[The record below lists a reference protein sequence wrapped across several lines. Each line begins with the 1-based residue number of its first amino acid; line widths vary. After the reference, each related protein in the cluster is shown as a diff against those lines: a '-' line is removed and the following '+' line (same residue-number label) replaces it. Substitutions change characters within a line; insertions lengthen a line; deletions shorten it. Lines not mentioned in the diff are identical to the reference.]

1 VKLFAERLKLGS
13 DLLVE
18 SRHRGKIVTDEGG
31 KVGYIELDC
40 KEIRHGVKV
49 LETGSVD
56 ELTGFVGV
64 FAESLEVFGYFLALV
79 DGFFDVHLGKEE

>member
-1 VKLFAERLKLGS
+1 M
-13 DLLVE
+13 
-18 SRHRGKIVTDEGG
+18 
-31 KVGYIELDC
+31 
-40 KEIRHGVKV
+40 KV

-79 DGFFDVHLGKEE
+79 DGFFDVHIGKEELKV